1 MGLIGSIQLTQYQ
14 KDASFMYRDIFPL
27 RNNSSD
33 PEKRIDC
40 GPPTM
45 MELLTGKQ
53 QIAFAIKG
61 KATFEFDLVFRL
73 YQHQLRT
80 YVETLKQEYPDA
92 DFSVNA
98 NVLHVTIKAD
108 YLCDTIPLTTA
119 FTAPS
124 YTHNE
129 TWIATRNVTRV
140 VDDIYSRVLS
150 LHIEKVALE
159 GSQHGSKTPITAAM
173 GHAGT

>member
-1 MGLIGSIQLTQYQ
+1 
-14 KDASFMYRDIFPL
+14 MYRDIFPL

-98 NVLHVTIKAD
+98 NVLHVTLQAD

-119 FTAPS
+119 FTSAS

-129 TWIATRNVTRV
+129 TWIATRNVTRI

-150 LHIEKVALE
+150 LHIEAVALKGDRRGLE
-159 GSQHGSKTPITAAM
+159 DPSQPAM
-173 GHAGT
+173 GHSVLQE